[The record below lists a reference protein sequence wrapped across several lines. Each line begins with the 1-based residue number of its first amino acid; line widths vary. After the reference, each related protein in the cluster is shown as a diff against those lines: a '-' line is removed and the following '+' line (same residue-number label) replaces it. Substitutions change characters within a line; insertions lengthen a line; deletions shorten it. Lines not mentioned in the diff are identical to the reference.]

1 MRLLFGPGFDGSP
14 GDARSY
20 QSLLADLK
28 SRTAPW
34 ARSLARLE
42 RPADNREVASP
53 NLAGPIPRG
62 LLVSLGVTMPST
74 RVGTKRGHLPLT
86 EADLSIS
93 RWRLAGAATPNP
105 QRVSSDTPN
114 ESAH

>member
-14 GDARSY
+14 GDSRSY

-53 NLAGPIPRG
+53 NLAGPTSGRAA
-62 LLVSLGVTMPST
+62 LLGAT
-74 RVGTKRGHLPLT
+74 RKKMLSATTANVPLK
-86 EADLSIS
+86 
-93 RWRLAGAATPNP
+93 NP
-105 QRVSSDTPN
+105 
-114 ESAH
+114 AKA